1 MRACEPFYVVMF
13 SHVNVLYIPVPGT
26 TCAVCCG
33 IFILYQLIDGFK
45 FSYKVVREG
54 ATTDD
59 IPLDFLF
66 FCLGE
71 LSTRYIVKFL
81 DSNKLDKQ

>member
-1 MRACEPFYVVMF
+1 MDG
-13 SHVNVLYIPVPGT
+13 NVSVKNHILHFIT
-26 TCAVCCG
+26 G
-33 IFILYQLIDGFK
+33 IISYKIHQITGFFILFQLIDGFK

-54 ATTDD
+54 AITDD

-71 LSTRYIVKFL
+71 LSARYIVKFF
-81 DSNKLDKQ
+81 NYIKDKQ